1 MVEEMVKASG
11 GTVNVA
17 DMHLLKKK
25 PMRYEIFQPDPAFVD
40 MVKARTLA
48 FTVGEKYP
56 IYAEKSAGS
65 DHRLGMN
72 YTTVDNNGQKQVLN
86 DKHFVPTTSLIG
98 GFDEESRQDIA
109 LDYGD
114 TGGFGANM
122 PKLR

>member
-1 MVEEMVKASG
+1 
-11 GTVNVA
+11 
-17 DMHLLKKK
+17 
-25 PMRYEIFQPDPAFVD
+25 
-40 MVKARTLA
+40 
-48 FTVGEKYP
+48 
-56 IYAEKSAGS
+56 
-65 DHRLGMN
+65 MN